1 MNTPRASLTEVLARL
16 GFASRAGLL
25 TLLIAILWTG
35 FYFLP
40 PSAESALA
48 RQALNLAALVC
59 WFGSMS
65 ALVGLSLPLATD
77 KNPQLVLA
85 KLLVAT
91 FARMIP
97 PLAALTLAA
106 AQQWRVVEGGFGGYL
121 IAFYLVTLALDTVFA
136 LPALPV
142 SGRSQVEAS

>member
-25 TLLIAILWTG
+25 TLLIALLWTG

-40 PSAESALA
+40 PATEAGIA
-48 RQALNLAALVC
+48 RQALHLAALVC

-65 ALVGLSLPLATD
+65 ALAGMSLPLAAN
-77 KNPQLVLA
+77 KNPHLA
-85 KLLVAT
+85 LARVLVAT

-121 IAFYLVTLALDTVFA
+121 IAFYLVTLALDTIFA
-136 LPALPV
+136 LPALPA